1 MRKQNRAEGIM
12 LPHFRLYYEV
22 TVIKTVSYWCR
33 NRHVNQW
40 NKIEGPEIIHQLM
53 FNQSVTKKVRLY
65 SVEKTVSSTSNA
77 EKAGKRGE

>member
-1 MRKQNRAEGIM
+1 M

-22 TVIKTVSYWCR
+22 TVIKTVSYGCR